1 MVKKHIVGMSIIE
14 LLVVVLVF
22 AVISV
27 LATQTIALSLRGSRK
42 SESSIGVREN
52 VNYALSVMERQL
64 HNAESV
70 ACPSSTTIAY
80 QDALSQAADFTCD
93 LGMGFVASS
102 SAQLT
107 GNNVQVTACSF
118 VCDPGSPG
126 VPPSV
131 TISITAQD
139 AAASGV
145 EQTKFTTDTR
155 ILLRTY

>member
-1 MVKKHIVGMSIIE
+1 MGRKLIGGISIIE

-42 SESSIGVREN
+42 SESSIAVREN
-52 VNYALSVMERQL
+52 LNYALSVMERQL

-70 ACPSSTTIAY
+70 SCPSATTIAY
-80 QDALSQAADFTCD
+80 NDALSQAADFTCD

-107 GNNVQVTACSF
+107 GSNVQVMACSF
-118 VCDPGSPG
+118 ICDPGSPG

-131 TISITAQD
+131 MISITAQD
-139 AAASGV
+139 ANAVGV
-145 EQTKFTTDTR
+145 EQTQLTTDTR